1 MSQEEKERDEQIA
14 FPKKVYAS
22 PTVSEY
28 GSVAKL
34 TRHGATSVS
43 SDSGSNMM
51 STMPC
56 L

>member
-1 MSQEEKERDEQIA
+1 MSQEEKDRGEQIA
-14 FPKKVYAS
+14 LPKKSYAT

-28 GSVAKL
+28 GSVSKL